1 MFSVQISSQPF
12 LLKGICMKTE
22 SLFLKSLSDFP
33 AYFLLAAPSAPE
45 IIIHNDIAQHFL
57 RQAGLILTE
66 E

>member
-1 MFSVQISSQPF
+1 
-12 LLKGICMKTE
+12 MKTE

-57 RQAGLILTE
+57 RQGGLILTE